1 MVKSRITELLIIATL
16 LALNITMLCYIPM
29 PHVKCGDSVSD
40 YRNVLVEKPDNSD
53 EYYEKIIKK
62 KIRIVTS
69 RYATD
74 ILAQHP
80 EVALTQKYVDA
91 GFTHKTFIRTNGKD
105 YWIYNNPNVEVYDEL
120 NNIIDDVAADLW
132 RQIKTQISFVFI
144 VDVLLIVLLF
154 AMIAKSNNYG
164 SVANKRAPFGKEE

>member
-1 MVKSRITELLIIATL
+1 MAINRTIKVIIVLVLLVI
-16 LALNITMLCYIPM
+16 NISTWCYIPM

-40 YRNVLVEKPDNSD
+40 YRNVLVEKPDNND
-53 EYYEKIIKK
+53 ECYEKIIKK

-132 RQIKTQISFVFI
+132 RQIKTQIMCVI
-144 VDVLLIVLLF
+144 ALDAVLIVLLL
-154 AMIAKSNNYG
+154 IVILKEKPCSKKNYI
-164 SVANKRAPFGKEE
+164 

>member
-40 YRNVLVEKPDNSD
+40 YRNALVEEPDNSD

-80 EVALTQKYVDA
+80 EVALIQKYVDA

-132 RQIKTQISFVFI
+132 HQIKKQIMCVI
-144 VDVLLIVLLF
+144 ALDAVLIVLLF
-154 AMIAKSNNYG
+154 IVILRETPCSKKNYI
-164 SVANKRAPFGKEE
+164 

>member
-1 MVKSRITELLIIATL
+1 MAINRTIKVIIVLILLVI
-16 LALNITMLCYIPM
+16 NISTWCYIPD
-29 PHVKCGDSVSD
+29 PYIECGYPNSVRVNCLNVKPKID
-40 YRNVLVEKPDNSD
+40 D

-120 NNIIDDVAADLW
+120 NNIIDDVATDLW
-132 RQIKTQISFVFI
+132 RQIKTQITCVII
-144 VDVLLIVLLF
+144 VDALLIVLLF
-154 AMIAKSNNYG
+154 IVILRETPCSKKNYI
-164 SVANKRAPFGKEE
+164 

>member
-40 YRNVLVEKPDNSD
+40 YRNALVEKPDNSD

-132 RQIKTQISFVFI
+132 RQIKKQIMVLISTDI
-144 VDVLLIVLLF
+144 LLILIMLIV
-154 AMIAKSNNYG
+154 IKKDIKQR
-164 SVANKRAPFGKEE
+164 KRTGQ